1 MKHCAPILLT
11 LCFATP
17 VTAAEPVLH
26 FPTADP
32 AAIARWIGPPPI
44 PGSAA
49 AKHERTMMLAAQKLR
64 SRADCATAKANA
76 ELSIFDPFARVFGPG
91 VNASAYPATTRFLDK
106 LVTDGFVITDVAKAR
121 YKRLRPNVVEPRIH
135 PCIDQPKT
143 SAYPSGHGVFIFTA
157 AEAFSALIPE
167 RRDAIF
173 AAATTFADQRVIGG
187 IHYPSDEAASRT
199 AAALYYA
206 FASQDPTFEPAF
218 AEARSELRAG
228 LELK

>member
-1 MKHCAPILLT
+1 MKHRAAILLT
-11 LCFATP
+11 LWFAAP
-17 VTAAEPVLH
+17 VAAAEPALH

-44 PGSAA
+44 PNSAA
-49 AKHERTMMLAAQKLR
+49 AKRERDAMLVAQEIR
-64 SRADCATAKANA
+64 TEADCAKAKAAA
-76 ELSIFDPFARVFGPG
+76 ELSIFDPFAGVFGNG
-91 VNASAYPATTRFLDK
+91 VTARAYPATTRFLDK
-106 LVTDGFVITDVAKAR
+106 LVSDGFVITDVAKAR
-121 YKRLRPNVVEPRIH
+121 YERLRPNMVEPRIR

-173 AAATTFADQRVIGG
+173 AAATTFADQRVVGG

-199 AAALYYA
+199 AAALYFA
-206 FASQDPTFEPAF
+206 FASQDPGFEPAC
-218 AEARSELRAG
+218 AAARSELRAG
-228 LELK
+228 LGVK